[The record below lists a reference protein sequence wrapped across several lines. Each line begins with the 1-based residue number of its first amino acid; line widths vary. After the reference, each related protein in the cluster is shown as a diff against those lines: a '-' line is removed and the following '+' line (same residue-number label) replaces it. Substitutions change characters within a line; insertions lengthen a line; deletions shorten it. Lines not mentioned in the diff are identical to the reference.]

1 MTIPQLKSW
10 LQAKGMPV
18 GGKKADLVERV
29 QVYFERK

>member
-18 GGKKADLVERV
+18 GGKKAELVERIEEH
-29 QVYFERK
+29 FEQK